1 MQTETTKA
9 SFTNRIQEMKEKISK
24 ITKRDIRIIQINK
37 LKNKNGDITIDTRK
51 SREITRIYF
60 KNLYSRKLEIL
71 NG

>member
-1 MQTETTKA
+1 
-9 SFTNRIQEMKEKISK
+9 MKEKMSK

-60 KNLYSRKLEIL
+60 KNLYSTKLEIL